1 MPVTGGAGPLTA
13 ARGAFVTT
21 FRSRDLR
28 RAQLAFFGAW
38 AAEWAFTVALGV
50 YAFRHGGAAAVG
62 LVSVLRMVPSALL
75 APILTPYA
83 DRWPRERVL
92 VVVSTVRAAA
102 TAGTAVLVAANGSVA
117 VVYALAAVST
127 VAATLY
133 RPAHSALLPSLCH
146 TPYELAGANVVRGM
160 LDSLATLVGPLV
172 AAVLLSTSGVTAVLV
187 VAAASSAWSAALML
201 AVRAGTVPRPGGHLR
216 PLADLVEGLR
226 AVGESPD
233 LRLLFRLTTAQIFTR
248 GALTVFSVVV
258 ALDLLETGEA
268 GVGALNAAVGVGA
281 VAGSVAASLLVGTK
295 RLAGWFGL
303 GVTLWGLPLTLVAL
317 LANEPA
323 TLALLAMIG
332 LGNALVDVGLFTLMA
347 RLSSD
352 TVMARV
358 FGLLESL
365 GALGFAAGA
374 AVSPVVIDLLGL
386 QGALVAVGLVGP
398 VLTAVSWLRLRRL
411 DTAMVGLDEEVNLL
425 RAVQMF
431 APLPLPV
438 VEQLARGLEPLSVAA
453 GRIVFA
459 QNDEGD
465 RFYVIVAGTVEVVG
479 DGVPVTTLGPGDVF
493 GEIALLRRVPRT
505 ATVRASTDAQ
515 LQSLTG
521 DRFLTAVTGVPASA
535 HQAGA
540 HVEERLDRFS
550 PAADKSRPLAP

>member
-1 MPVTGGAGPLTA
+1 MPASGGTGPLTA
-13 ARGAFVTT
+13 ARGAFATT

-62 LVSVLRMVPSALL
+62 LVSVLRMLPSALL
-75 APILTPYA
+75 APVLTPYA
-83 DRWPRERVL
+83 DRWRRERVL
-92 VVVSTVRAAA
+92 VVVSAVRAGA
-102 TAGTAVLVAANGSVA
+102 TAGTAVLVAADGSVA
-117 VVYALAAVST
+117 AVYALAALST

-133 RPAHSALLPSLCH
+133 RPAHSALLPSLCR

-172 AAVLLSTSGVTAVLV
+172 AAVLLSTSGVTAVLA

-201 AVRAGTVPRPGGHLR
+201 AVHTDTVPRSGRRTR

-226 AVGESPD
+226 VVGGHRD
-233 LRLLFRLTTAQIFTR
+233 LRLLFRLTVAQIFTR

-258 ALDLLETGEA
+258 ALDLLGTGES

-295 RLAGWFGL
+295 RLARWFGL
-303 GVTLWGLPLTLVAL
+303 GVVLWGLPLAMVAV

-323 TLALLAMIG
+323 TLVLLAVIG
-332 LGNALVDVGLFTLMA
+332 LGNALVDIGLFTLMA

-358 FGLLESL
+358 FGLLESV

-386 QGALVAVGLVGP
+386 RGALVLVGLIGP
-398 VLTAVSWLRLRRL
+398 VVTAASWPRLRRL
-411 DTAMVGLDEEVNLL
+411 DTTMVGLDQEVGLL
-425 RAVQMF
+425 RGVEMF

-438 VEQLARGLEPLSVAA
+438 VEQLARGLEPVSVAA
-453 GRIVFA
+453 GKTVFA

-465 RFYVIVAGTVEVVG
+465 RFYVIVDGTVEVLG
-479 DGVPVTTLGPGDVF
+479 DGTVVATLDPGEAF
-493 GEIALLRRVPRT
+493 GEIALLRQVPRT
-505 ATVRASTDAQ
+505 ATVRARTDLQ
-515 LQSLTG
+515 LQSLTR

-535 HQAGA
+535 HQAWA
-540 HVEERLDRFS
+540 RVDAALDRFS
-550 PAADKSRPLAP
+550 PAADKSRPPAP

>member
-1 MPVTGGAGPLTA
+1 MPAPGGTGPLAA
-13 ARGAFVTT
+13 ARGAFATT

-50 YAFRHGGAAAVG
+50 YAFRQGGAAAVG
-62 LVSVLRMVPSALL
+62 LVSVLRMLPSALL
-75 APILTPYA
+75 APVLTPYA

-92 VVVSTVRAAA
+92 VVVSAVRAGA
-102 TAGTAVLVAANGSVA
+102 TAGTAVLVAADGSVA
-117 VVYALAAVST
+117 AVYALAALST
-127 VAATLY
+127 VVATLY
-133 RPAHSALLPSLCH
+133 RPAHSALLPSLCR

-172 AAVLLSTSGVTAVLV
+172 AAVLLSTNGVTAVLA

-201 AVRAGTVPRPGGHLR
+201 AVHTNTVPRSGRRMR
-216 PLADLVEGLR
+216 PVADLVEGLR
-226 AVGESPD
+226 AVGGQRD
-233 LRLLFRLTTAQIFTR
+233 LRLLFRLTVAQIFTR

-258 ALDLLETGEA
+258 ALDLLGTGES

-295 RLAGWFGL
+295 RLARWFGL
-303 GVTLWGLPLTLVAL
+303 GVVLWGLPLVMVAV
-317 LANEPA
+317 LASEPA
-323 TLALLAMIG
+323 TLVLLAVIG

-347 RLSSD
+347 RLTSD

-358 FGLLESL
+358 FGLLESV

-374 AVSPVVIDLLGL
+374 AVSPFVIDLLGL
-386 QGALVAVGLVGP
+386 RGALIVVGLVGP
-398 VLTAVSWLRLRRL
+398 VVTAASWPRLRRL
-411 DTAMVGLDEEVNLL
+411 DTAMVGLDQEVGLL
-425 RAVQMF
+425 RKVEMF
-431 APLPLPV
+431 APLPLPI

-453 GRIVFA
+453 GKIVFA

-465 RFYVIVAGTVEVVG
+465 RFYIIVAGTAEVRG
-479 DGVPVTTLGPGDVF
+479 DGKAVATLGPGEVF

-505 ATVRASTDAQ
+505 ATVRASTDLQ
-515 LQSLTG
+515 LQSLTS

-535 HQAGA
+535 HQARA
-540 HVEERLDRFS
+540 DVDERLGRFS
-550 PAADKSRPLAP
+550 PAADKSRPPAP